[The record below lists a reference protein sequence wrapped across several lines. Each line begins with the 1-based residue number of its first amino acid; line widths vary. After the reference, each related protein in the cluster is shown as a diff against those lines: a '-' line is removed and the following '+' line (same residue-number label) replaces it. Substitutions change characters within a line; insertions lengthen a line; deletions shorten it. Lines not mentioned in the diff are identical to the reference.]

1 MFNTVK
7 QLRQTYVYAYFLTL
21 RVKLSLLCSVMS
33 LLCTK
38 NYRNKPMGATNLWA
52 VQTYGRYKPNAKYI
66 TNSFLIKI
74 RNLSRV
80 IQIVFDLHFYNIKN
94 LCMDLLEQKTRDTLT
109 FFNIFHLIHVYIVI
123 G

>member
-1 MFNTVK
+1 
-7 QLRQTYVYAYFLTL
+7 
-21 RVKLSLLCSVMS
+21 
-33 LLCTK
+33 
-38 NYRNKPMGATNLWA
+38 MGGTNLWA
-52 VQTYGRYKPNAKYI
+52 VTPNAKYI

>member
-1 MFNTVK
+1 
-7 QLRQTYVYAYFLTL
+7 
-21 RVKLSLLCSVMS
+21 
-33 LLCTK
+33 
-38 NYRNKPMGATNLWA
+38 MGATNLWA
-52 VQTYGRYKPNAKYI
+52 QQTYGRNKPMGGTNLWAVTPNAKYI